1 MPYTFFKNLLYFMI
15 KTPIKLT
22 YKRLFFYFKVILTKS
37 LGYYII
43 SFGIPTKTVGI
54 GRGDLMKLS
63 TKGRYGLKAMFQL
76 AISQSDG
83 PIPLKQI
90 AEKQSLS
97 ENYLEQL
104 FSTLKK
110 DGLLNS
116 VRGSQG
122 GYLLA
127 RPPEEIT
134 VGEIL
139 RSLEGEL
146 SPSDCIVEGE
156 GDCERETIC
165 VTKNVWIKIK
175 KSIDD
180 VVDSITLKD
189 MMDDNNDLIKEN
201 NKIIN

>member
-1 MPYTFFKNLLYFMI
+1 MTNLL
-15 KTPIKLT
+15 
-22 YKRLFFYFKVILTKS
+22 
-37 LGYYII
+37 GYNII
-43 SFGIPTKTVGI
+43 ENGIPTKKVGI
-54 GRGDLMKLS
+54 KRGDFMKLS

-76 AISQSDG
+76 AISQGDG

-90 AEKQSLS
+90 AEKQDLS
-97 ENYLEQL
+97 ESYLEQL

-116 VRGSQG
+116 VRGAQG
-122 GYLLA
+122 GYLLS

-134 VGEIL
+134 VGNIL

-146 SPSDCIVEGE
+146 SPSDCIVDGE
-156 GDCERETIC
+156 MECERETMC

-175 KSIDD
+175 KSIDE

-189 MMDDNNDLIKEN
+189 MIEDDNKLKQ
-201 NKIIN
+201 KIN